1 MIPFLLVN
9 IFAFDNSCSISL
21 SFSLTF
27 AFLLKLYSL
36 LNKQGMWRPK
46 HWEYSLRSALW
57 CASLIINILWVQ
69 TLSAKAN
76 ILFIV
81 LICTER
87 NTNLVWTITLFIISA
102 QPVNHFRINNIVIR
116 WRRFIYVTKSL
127 PNLYS
132 LHNSSKDSR
141 TNFRE
146 FTVNEWAE
154 TLIFKE
160 LPRCV

>member
-1 MIPFLLVN
+1 MFPCEALSNFTLTFSIYSLRSVKLSYAFVSMIPFLLVN

-21 SFSLTF
+21 SYSLTF

-76 ILFIV
+76 ILFI
-81 LICTER
+81 LYTSKHKNKRIHILSSTFLCYMFSLNTHIC
-87 NTNLVWTITLFIISA
+87 L
-102 QPVNHFRINNIVIR
+102 
-116 WRRFIYVTKSL
+116 
-127 PNLYS
+127 
-132 LHNSSKDSR
+132 
-141 TNFRE
+141 
-146 FTVNEWAE
+146 
-154 TLIFKE
+154 
-160 LPRCV
+160 